1 MKIVIYPRGFSYR
14 NIVGK
19 MSAERERD
27 ARQSYF
33 GFEIVG
39 FEIVGS
45 LESYRGAKFVCVNP
59 AISSAAAG
67 NIAFFAKNSQGGF
80 VYFLLYGR
88 SVALNLITAIRGTA
102 ITEFNKQLQA
112 IFLL

>member
-33 GFEIVG
+33 G